1 MTVET
6 DIKALLNSLVASRVF
21 PDVAPNATPRPYIT
35 YQQAGGHAVAFLG
48 REVPSK
54 KHGHF
59 QVNVWSD
66 TRAEASAIS
75 LQIESA
81 FILTTAFQ
89 ASAVGAPT
97 AHVDDDAG
105 YYGSRQDFSIWS
117 DR

>member
-6 DIKALLNSLVASRVF
+6 DIKTLLNALVSSRVF

-66 TRAEASAIS
+66 TRVEASAIS

-81 FILTTAFQ
+81 FITAMTFQ
-89 ASAVGAPT
+89 ASAVGAAT
-97 AHVDDDAG
+97 SHIDDDAAL
-105 YYGSRQDFSIWS
+105 YGARQDFSIWS
-117 DR
+117 ER